1 MRITT
6 ITEHTL
12 TLTEAE
18 VRVLASALDA
28 VEDGDIKQR
37 IAWQMW
43 RVLRDAGIRDVR
55 GNNITAADSDELLG
69 LSEEA

>member
-12 TLTEAE
+12 TLTTPEL
-18 VRVLASALDA
+18 RVLASALDA

-37 IAWQMW
+37 IAGQMW

-55 GNNITAADSDELLG
+55 GNNITASDTDEQLG

>member
-12 TLTEAE
+12 TLTTTEL
-18 VRVLASALDA
+18 RVLASALDA

-43 RVLRDAGIRDVR
+43 RVLRDAGVRDINGRVVSR
-55 GNNITAADSDELLG
+55 EDSDELLA
-69 LSEEA
+69 LSEED